1 MHLMNFVTSMENQ
14 NNRTRGDQVLAA
26 LKAMNIEPLVQER
39 RWPRI
44 RNIIVDFSTDH
55 DQRPVLFIAHYDAV
69 SCSPGA
75 NDNASGVAV
84 LLGLCDALR
93 STKYSIRVIFFDRE
107 EAWFRM
113 GAFRLGLLGSLYYTL
128 RNDLRNINAVYN
140 LEFCGLGDALA
151 VWPIKNHDSGLPA
164 VRQVEMA
171 AHCLG
176 MKSRLTHI
184 PWFIF
189 SSDHLAFRLRGIPN
203 AITLSLLPQS
213 GIESIDSQ
221 LTERSFTKLLRGR
234 RLLLP
239 EPLSYI
245 HTAED
250 TSSKLSEDS
259 LQLMLSLL
267 LELISCSE
275 TP

>member
-1 MHLMNFVTSMENQ
+1 MENQ

-26 LKAMNIEPLVQER
+26 LQTFKIEPVVHEC

-44 RNIIVDFSTDH
+44 RNIIVDFSHDH
-55 DQRPVLFIAHYDAV
+55 DQKQVLFTAHYDAV

-93 STKYSIRVIFFDRE
+93 STGIPIRVIFFDRE
-107 EAWFRM
+107 EAWFRV

-128 RNDLRNINAVYN
+128 RNDLRNISAVYN
-140 LEFCGLGDALA
+140 LEFCGMGDVLA
-151 VWPIKNHDSGLPA
+151 IWPVKGHESGLPA

-171 AHCLG
+171 AHRLG
-176 MKSRLTHI
+176 LESRSTHI

-189 SSDHLAFRLRGIPN
+189 SSDHLAFRVRGIPS
-203 AITLSLLPQS
+203 AITLSLLPYS
-213 GIESIDSQ
+213 RIESTGSR
-221 LTERSFTKLLRGR
+221 LAGWSFTRFLRGHR
-234 RLLLP
+234 PLLP

-250 TSSKLSEDS
+250 TSSKLTEDS

-275 TP
+275 IPECITPN